1 MIRVN
6 IVGAV
11 MMLYYLIFYM
21 LYTRSKSYLIMQL
34 SLVVIW
40 IAASI
45 VFVSIFPS
53 LAFNY
58 YGIPCA
64 IFNIIN
70 FGAPLAGIT
79 VVLRRRSCDTLP
91 FPLIVASVL
100 VSAQW
105 CAFGIL
111 QGYMEM
117 IIPNGAGILLGLLQ
131 LSFFLVFPSQPGKHA
146 PLGWYFA
153 CIRGLERPL
162 PEKTPVIEY
171 GIRSMGRTFN
181 LLAHTL
187 PNPYISA
194 LPNRRESMQHIHFL

>member
-1 MIRVN
+1 
-6 IVGAV
+6 
-11 MMLYYLIFYM
+11 
-21 LYTRSKSYLIMQL
+21 MQL
-34 SLVVIW
+34 LLVIIW

-45 VFVSIFPS
+45 AFVCIFPS

-70 FGAPLAGIT
+70 FGAPLAGIA
-79 VVLRRRSCDTLP
+79 VVLRRRCCDTLP

-131 LSFFLVFPSQPGKHA
+131 LSFFLLFPSIPGKHA
-146 PLGWYFA
+146 PLGYYFA
-153 CIRGLERPL
+153 CVRGLERQL
-162 PEKTPVIEY
+162 PEKTPVVEY
-171 GIRSMGRTFN
+171 GIRSINTAAGPSEKPLGQVRNGPGPDNLRGMVGPGLIPNVPDQVRSCPGYPALGPNVGRGSIN
-181 LLAHTL
+181 
-187 PNPYISA
+187 
-194 LPNRRESMQHIHFL
+194 